1 MLADTPELL
10 QQVDLSGNPELE
22 RIKTTLE
29 GIKVLGAAISK
40 NPEFHAAHIQEVVD
54 EAHPALQAITAFGKE
69 HLQQALAL
77 LRSTYMTKFSYLT
90 RVTPPH
96 IVSPHLQDILHSV
109 RLSTGE
115 LLDYDLEDS
124 HWGQCLLKPKLGGIG
139 IMDIASTAYGAY
151 YASILACLPV
161 IGKIDEAQGL
171 DLSPTLFL
179 PDGFPQP
186 SNAYANTI
194 RDLHEE
200 ITCTYDKAMEI
211 DRDLSMQVLHSLPE
225 ERAPT
230 PGAITPPDK
239 QDRIIA
245 VNTIA
250 AVPLPPPRAK
260 KLQSFFSDKTSRV
273 ARHRLMQSLPP
284 EDVIRIHSASDE
296 GAAFI
301 QARPTSPNN
310 CFQSI
315 EFKVLLY
322 LRT

>member
-211 DRDLSMQVLHSLPE
+211 DRDLSMQVLHSLSE
-225 ERAPT
+225 ERTLT
-230 PGAITPPDK
+230 PGEITPPDK